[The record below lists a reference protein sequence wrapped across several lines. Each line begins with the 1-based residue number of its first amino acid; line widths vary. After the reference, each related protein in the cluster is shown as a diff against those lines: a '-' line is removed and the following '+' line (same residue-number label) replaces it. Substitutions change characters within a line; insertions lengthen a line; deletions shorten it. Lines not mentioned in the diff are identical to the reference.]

1 MTEPPFFW
9 RGCDAIADFIEW
21 QEAEQSARDQALI
34 AAATCPV
41 VDDTGDE

>member
-9 RGCDAIADFIEW
+9 RGADAIPDLIAW
-21 QEAEQSARDQALI
+21 QEKQQQERDEALR

-41 VDDTGDE
+41 IDATGDE